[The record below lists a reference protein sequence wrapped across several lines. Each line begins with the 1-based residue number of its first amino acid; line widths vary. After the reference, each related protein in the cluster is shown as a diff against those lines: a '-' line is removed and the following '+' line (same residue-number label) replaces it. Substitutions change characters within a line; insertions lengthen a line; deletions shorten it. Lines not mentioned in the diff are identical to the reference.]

1 MHHLIRSLIIST
13 CSVFFSLIWITWVFA
28 SNEGVSSPMWPTTG
42 VYALTGTID
51 RITTEINHTV
61 YVYATGASS
70 GLLYDKTNNILTGS
84 IYSSQFGKINIDN
97 VMVDCNTGDI
107 TTASSCSI
115 HKSPTWSGTLISSAI
130 GSLTQTGVSSINMS
144 TKKTTNLYF
153 TNIGFS
159 QDLID
164 LSGIILL
171 PDPYHITGGYFG
183 TWIYIASWSTTI
195 DIKPDSY
202 IQTWATLIL
211 TPIVGEWTVVTKSYF
226 AGNTTQ
232 FTWVDLSL
240 AGDYAYTIIDRLG
253 NSSIWRIRSIAS
265 VPSMAAAITNISWTG
280 TVFYRYCQDN
290 LTLIGSYKNLCP
302 EGVNPQTSST
312 TVDQT
317 NQITNDS
324 DKVNNIFKIRD
335 PYGNRIDRQSGLLRM
350 EVTRTLGGSG
360 MVISDI
366 PTELW
371 WTPSWISDF
380 SKLHIPQP
388 SWSGTTAATITQAD
402 YTTGS
407 WSDTLIQLRSWTPGK
422 VNVTWEVK
430 TFKVITWPTS
440 IDSISLPPTL
450 DITFKWLI
458 QNDSFII
465 SPTGNI
471 LRNRE
476 SVFSHKYLISDSGS
490 ISNPHLEY
498 IITTSSGEIVDRI
511 RSAASDRCNILN
523 NTGTTSTPSNSC
535 WARNRDLSI
544 LSAEISNTLFWTNL
558 PQTSSGTIDIGL
570 TFATGA
576 MTSTG
581 TNTGYLIVMA
591 SYEIGTDTIR
601 YPLINQPFNTEES
614 TGTIPL
620 KILGQIGSSDLGT
633 SMKSLD
639 LLSSNLINTERDKIR
654 KQAQMMRQNFQPDGF
669 QANTASASWQIYIV
683 EWDIYING
691 DIWPPVAQKPKVLI
705 ALKKSDGTG
714 GNIYIHTNV
723 KNIAA
728 SLIADGSIFGWDG
741 ASTVSPTIK
750 NEWINQLYIRGSIM
764 SNNTIGWKWLNRC
777 PKWITPCSNPEYY
790 DFEHMRKYPDGWWT
804 ASSGITE
811 SASFIIEHDPRL
823 VQDSPLVL
831 MRDLTR

>member
-1 MHHLIRSLIIST
+1 M
-13 CSVFFSLIWITWVFA
+13 CVFA

-42 VYALTGTID
+42 VYALTGTIN
-51 RITTEINHTV
+51 RTTNEINDTV

-97 VMVDCNTGDI
+97 IMVDCNTGDI
-107 TTASSCSI
+107 ATASNCSI
-115 HKSPTWSGTLISSAI
+115 HKSPIWSGTLMSSAI
-130 GSLTQTGVSSINMS
+130 GWLTQTGVSSVNMS

-153 TNIGFS
+153 TNVGFS

-164 LSGIILL
+164 LSDIILL

-183 TWIYIASWSTTI
+183 TWVYIASWSTTI

-211 TPIVGEWTVVTKSYF
+211 TPIVGEWTAITKSYF
-226 AGNTTQ
+226 AGNTMQ

-265 VPSMAAAITNISWTG
+265 VPSMAAAITNIWWTG

-290 LTLIGSYKNLCP
+290 STLIGSYKNLCP

-312 TVDQT
+312 TIDQV
-317 NQITNDS
+317 NQIANDS

-335 PYGNRIDRQSGLLRM
+335 PYGNRIDRQSGFLRM

-371 WTPSWISDF
+371 WTPSWTSSF

-388 SWSGTTAATITQAD
+388 SWSGTTAAITQAD

-422 VNVTWEVK
+422 VNITWEVE
-430 TFKVITWPTS
+430 TFKVITWPPLSYTP
-440 IDSISLPPTL
+440 IDSISLPSTSN
-450 DITFKWLI
+450 IIFEWLI
-458 QNDSFII
+458 QDNGFII
-465 SPTGNI
+465 SPTSSI

-476 SVFSHKYLISDSGS
+476 SVFSHEYTISDSGS

-511 RSAASDRCNILN
+511 RSISTNTCEGYT
-523 NTGTTSTPSNSC
+523 NTGGTSVPTGDCGFRNNSWWIATTVN
-535 WARNRDLSI
+535 
-544 LSAEISNTLFWTNL
+544 NTLFSTDIPKTN
-558 PQTSSGTIDIGL
+558 SGTIDIGL

-591 SYEIGTDTIR
+591 SYKVGLDSIR
-601 YPLINQPFNTEES
+601 YPLINQSFNTAES

-639 LLSSNLINTERDKIR
+639 LLSSNLLNTERDKIR
-654 KQAQMMRQNFQPDGF
+654 KQAQMMRQDFVSSSTPWVIDS
-669 QANTASASWQIYIV
+669 TIDTSKQIYIF
-683 EWDIYING
+683 EWDIVINKN
-691 DIWPPVAQKPKVLI
+691 IWSKTEKPKVFI

-714 GNIYIHTNV
+714 GNIWIDPSV
-723 KNIAA
+723 KDIIA
-728 SLIADGSIFGWDG
+728 SLIADGSIFSGTWPSSYHTPDV
-741 ASTVSPTIK
+741 TD
-750 NEWINQLYIRGSIM
+750 NQLYIYGSVM
-764 SNNTIGWKWLNRC
+764 SNNTVGGKWLNRC
-777 PKWITPCSNPEYY
+777 PKSIPSCGTPGNY
-790 DFEHMRKYPDGWWT
+790 DFENFRWFNGTSTNK
-804 ASSGITE
+804 ASTNE
-811 SASFIIEHDPRL
+811 TASFIIEHDPRL